1 MISVDFTIAVTSS
14 PTFISNSSIASFVI
28 TAVTVTGIL
37 ISTFTLP
44 VITPFSTATT
54 FPFS

>member
-14 PTFISNSSIASFVI
+14 PTLISNSSTASFVI

-37 ISTFTLP
+37 ISTLTFA
-44 VITPFSTATT
+44 VMTPFSPLQL
-54 FPFS
+54 FL